1 MIKLH
6 KEGYK
11 TIIIVFITLL
21 AAFAII
27 NYFLPGQTPFHYFL
41 YLTAIVFYFF
51 VVRFFRNPQRP
62 LAPDERIITSPADG
76 KVVVIEEA
84 IENVYFNKKRIQV
97 SIFMSPTNV
106 HKNWYPQ
113 NGIVK
118 FYKHHSGRFM
128 VAWHPKS
135 SELNERTSTVL
146 ETKHFGDILVRQIA
160 GAVAQRIACYAKEGE
175 QVKQGEELGFIRF
188 GSRVDVFL
196 PPGTE
201 ILVKKG
207 QKVQGNITKIARW
220 PEGKS
225 A

>member
-11 TIIIVFITLL
+11 TMAVVFITLVTAL
-21 AAFAII
+21 AII
-27 NYFLPGQTPFHYFL
+27 NYFLPQQTTFHYFL
-41 YLTAIVFYFF
+41 YLSAIVFYFF
-51 VVRFFRNPQRP
+51 VVRFFRDPARP
-62 LAPDERIITSPADG
+62 LNPDENIITAPADG
-76 KVVVIEEA
+76 KIVVIEEA
-84 IENVYFNKKRIQV
+84 IESVYFNEKRIQV

-113 NGIVK
+113 NGKIK

-135 SELNERTSTVL
+135 SELNERTTTVL
-146 ETKHFGDILVRQIA
+146 GTKYFGDILVRQIA

-175 QVKQGEELGFIRF
+175 IVKQGEELGFIRF

-207 QKVQGNITKIARW
+207 QKVQGNITKLARW
-220 PEGKS
+220 NEGES
-225 A
+225 D

>member
-1 MIKLH
+1 MVV
-6 KEGYK
+6 
-11 TIIIVFITLL
+11 VFITLL

-27 NYFLPGQTPFHYFL
+27 NFFLPKQTTFHYFL
-41 YLTAIVFYFF
+41 YLSAIIFYFF
-51 VVRFFRNPQRP
+51 VVRFFRNPRRT
-62 LAPDERIITSPADG
+62 LKPDENIITAPADG

-84 IENVYFNKKRIQV
+84 IETVYFNEKRIQV
-97 SIFMSPTNV
+97 SIFMSPLNV

-113 NGIVK
+113 NGKIK

-135 SELNERTSTVL
+135 SELNERTTTVL

-160 GAVAQRIACYAKEGE
+160 GAVAQRITCYAKEGE
-175 QVKQGEELGFIRF
+175 IVEQGKELGFIRF

-196 PPGTE
+196 PPGTK

-207 QKVQGNITKIARW
+207 QKVQGNITRIASW
-220 PEGKS
+220 T
-225 A
+225 

>member
-1 MIKLH
+1 MMKLH
-6 KEGYK
+6 KEGHQ
-11 TIIIVFITLL
+11 TMTVVLITLV

-27 NYFLPGQTPFHYFL
+27 NYFLPTQTVFHFFL
-41 YLTAIVFYFF
+41 YLVAIVFYFF
-51 VVRFFRNPQRP
+51 VVRFFRNPSRP
-62 LAPDERIITSPADG
+62 LTPDEKIITAPADG

-84 IENVYFNKKRIQV
+84 VENVYFKGKRLQV

-113 NGIVK
+113 NGKVK

-135 SELNERTSTVL
+135 SELNERTTTVL
-146 ETKHFGDILVRQIA
+146 ETKNFGDILVRQIA

-175 QVKQGEELGFIRF
+175 QVNQGEELGFIRF

-196 PPGTE
+196 PTGTE
-201 ILVKKG
+201 ILVEKG

-220 PEGKS
+220 KGEN

>member
-11 TIIIVFITLL
+11 TMAVVFITLV
-21 AAFAII
+21 AALAII
-27 NYFLPGQTPFHYFL
+27 NYFLPQQTTFHYFL
-41 YLTAIVFYFF
+41 YLSAIVFYFF
-51 VVRFFRNPQRP
+51 VVRFFRDPARP
-62 LAPDERIITSPADG
+62 LNPDENIITAPADG
-76 KVVVIEEA
+76 KIVVIEEA
-84 IENVYFNKKRIQV
+84 IESVYFNEKRIQV

-113 NGIVK
+113 NGKIK

-135 SELNERTSTVL
+135 SELNERTTTVIG
-146 ETKHFGDILVRQIA
+146 TKYFGDILVRQIA
-160 GAVAQRIACYAKEGE
+160 GAVAQRIACYAKEGGK
-175 QVKQGEELGFIRF
+175 VKQGEELGFIRF

-207 QKVQGNITKIARW
+207 QKVQGNITKLAKW
-220 PEGKS
+220 GEWES
-225 A
+225 D